1 MKAKQV
7 TKKATATLAHNPA
20 TFDPMAAQVR
30 DTLQVDSAVADKWL
44 ATGGI
49 VKAYYV
55 KRDNLEADKERLITA
70 AIVPIL
76 SDKHRE
82 ALKYEIPHASG
93 KVYKSM
99 SVAEKAGVDA
109 KKEAK
114 RNADKT
120 VHAMFARV
128 VDYAFPKEA
137 APKASKSKLQKAH
150 DALVRF
156 RDLIQACE
164 KAPFSIP
171 EAVTWSNGKIA
182 AMLASLPKSAQ
193 KKAAPKKK
201 AA

>member
-20 TFDPMAAQVR
+20 TFVPMAAQVQE
-30 DTLQVDSAVADKWL
+30 TLKASNAVEDKWL
-44 ATGGI
+44 VTGGI
-49 VKAYYV
+49 VKTYYMT
-55 KRDNLEADKERLITA
+55 RDNLEADKERLITA

-82 ALKYEIPHASG
+82 ALKYDIPHASG
-93 KVYKSM
+93 KIYKSM

-109 KKEAK
+109 KKDAK

-137 APKASKSKLQKAH
+137 APKSTKSQLQKAH

-156 RDLIQACE
+156 RDLIQKAD